1 MKFLLLLSIL
11 FGTVFGAQA
20 LDNEAVKA
28 FMNAEHDY
36 IYRLPVELKICV
48 SGIAYPQVVGAL
60 SLSRFYRYHSLT
72 I

>member
-28 FMNAEHDY
+28 FMNAEHEQ
-36 IYRLPVELKICV
+36 PG
-48 SGIAYPQVVGAL
+48 SGAL
-60 SLSRFYRYHSLT
+60 PPPQTEADRTVRMLLTAWSRSLLLNLL
-72 I
+72 II